1 MSAPKKTTLV
11 AVALMAALMG
21 SAALAEQGDMGIGMG
36 GPGEGRGG
44 DRGAMLAEMFDSI
57 DADKD
62 GKLTYAEMEAHRK
75 AEFDAADT
83 NKDGA
88 LSADELSARALAKFQ
103 EKLAERTQGMLDTMD
118 NDGNGSLSQDEMGE
132 GPGMRNFAR
141 IDADNDGA
149 ITKDEI
155 KAGMQR
161 HKKHGHGMDMGMDT
175 GTGMDTGKG
184 DDN

>member
-1 MSAPKKTTLV
+1 MRPRIQEKTMSAPKKTTLV
-11 AVALMAALMG
+11 AVALMGALMA
-21 SAALAEQGDMGIGMG
+21 SAALAEQGEMGMGMG
-36 GPGEGRGG
+36 GPGR
-44 DRGAMLAEMFDSI
+44 DRGAMLAEMFDSM

-88 LSADELSARALAKFQ
+88 LSADELSARALARFQ
-103 EKLAERTQGMLDTMD
+103 EKLADRTQAMLDNMD
-118 NDGNGSLSQDEMGE
+118 NDSSGSLSQDEMGE

-149 ITKDEI
+149 ITKEEI
-155 KAGMQR
+155 QAGM
-161 HKKHGHGMDMGMDT
+161 KHGKKRGHGWGMG
-175 GTGMDTGKG
+175 
-184 DDN
+184 NN

>member
-11 AVALMAALMG
+11 AVALMGALMG
-21 SAALAEQGDMGIGMG
+21 SAAFAEQGAMGMG
-36 GPGEGRGG
+36 GPGGPGG
-44 DRGAMLAEMFDSI
+44 DRGAMLGEMFDTI

-62 GKLTYAEMEAHRK
+62 GKLTYAELEANRK

-88 LSADELSARALAKFQ
+88 LSADELQARALARFQ
-103 EKLAERTQGMLDTMD
+103 EKLTERTQGMLDTMD

-141 IDADNDGA
+141 IDADNDGS
-149 ITKDEI
+149 ITKEEAQ
-155 KAGMQR
+155 AGM
-161 HKKHGHGMDMGMDT
+161 KHGKKRGHGWGMG
-175 GTGMDTGKG
+175 
-184 DDN
+184 DN

>member
-11 AVALMAALMG
+11 AVALMGALLGGAAI
-21 SAALAEQGDMGIGMG
+21 AEQGEMGMGMG
-36 GPGEGRGG
+36 GPGEGRG
-44 DRGAMLAEMFDSI
+44 AMLAEMFDTI

-62 GKLTYAEMEAHRK
+62 GKITYAEMEAHRK

-83 NKDGA
+83 NKDGT
-88 LSADELSARALAKFQ
+88 LSADELSARALARFQ
-103 EKLAERTQGMLDTMD
+103 EKLADRTQAMLDNMD
-118 NDGNGSLSQDEMGE
+118 NDGNGSLSQDELGE

-155 KAGMQR
+155 QAGMQH
-161 HKKHGHGMDMGMDT
+161 HKKRGWGMGKGMGM
-175 GTGMDTGKG
+175 G

>member
-11 AVALMAALMG
+11 AVALIGALMG
-21 SAALAEQGDMGIGMG
+21 SAALAEQGEMGMG
-36 GPGEGRGG
+36 GPGGPGEG
-44 DRGAMLAEMFDSI
+44 RGAMLAEMFDTI

-62 GKLTYAEMEAHRK
+62 GKVTYAEMEAHRK

-88 LSADELSARALAKFQ
+88 LSAEELSARALARFQ
-103 EKLAERTQGMLDTMD
+103 EKLAERTQGMLDNMD
-118 NDGNGSLSQDEMGE
+118 NDGSGSLSPDEMGE
-132 GPGMRNFAR
+132 GPGMRNFAK

-149 ITKDEI
+149 ITKEEI
-155 KAGMQR
+155 QAGMQH
-161 HKKHGHGMDMGMDT
+161 HKKRGHGWGMGK
-175 GTGMDTGKG
+175 GMG

>member
-1 MSAPKKTTLV
+1 MSAPKKAIV
-11 AVALMAALMG
+11 AVALVGAFAG
-21 SAALAEQGDMGIGMG
+21 SIVLAQDSDMGGMGMGGMGGPG
-36 GPGEGRGG
+36 GPGEGRG
-44 DRGAMLAEMFDSI
+44 AMMAEMFDQM

-83 NKDGA
+83 NKDGQ
-88 LSADELSARALAKFQ
+88 LSADELSARALARFQ
-103 EKLAERTQGMLDTMD
+103 EKLAARTQAMLDNMD
-118 NDGNGSLSQDEMGE
+118 NDGNGSLSADEMGE

-149 ITKDEI
+149 ITKEEI
-155 KAGMQR
+155 QAGMQHR
-161 HKKHGHGMDMGMDT
+161 KKHGHGWGM
-175 GTGMDTGKG
+175 G